1 MPCSLFSIQLINLKL
16 LKMKKNM
23 GTLDKSIRI
32 IVAVIIASLYFT
44 KVISGTLAIV
54 LLIFAA
60 VFIVTS
66 FISFCPLYP
75 IIGLNT
81 RKKV

>member
-1 MPCSLFSIQLINLKL
+1 
-16 LKMKKNM
+16 MKKNM

-32 IVAVIIASLYFT
+32 IVALIIASLYFT